1 MAAIA
6 VFAAPRADH
15 VFIMSIDG
23 GKPGV
28 IAQSDMPVLKQFV
41 GEGACTW
48 AANTIFPS
56 VTLLG
61 VPVPESFDGKPV
73 MSAFIPQAD
82 HFAPQARGTRDE
94 IGSGF

>member
-41 GEGACTW
+41 GEGAGRIQDP
-48 AANTIFPS
+48 AKS
-56 VTLLG
+56 
-61 VPVPESFDGKPV
+61 
-73 MSAFIPQAD
+73 
-82 HFAPQARGTRDE
+82 
-94 IGSGF
+94 